1 MLAVLSG
8 HFSMFTLACCYLS
21 DFNIIVADPAGIL
34 PLEDFK

>member
-8 HFSMFTLACCYLS
+8 HFSIFILFSCYLS
-21 DFNIIVADPAGIL
+21 DLIMIAAEPAGIL